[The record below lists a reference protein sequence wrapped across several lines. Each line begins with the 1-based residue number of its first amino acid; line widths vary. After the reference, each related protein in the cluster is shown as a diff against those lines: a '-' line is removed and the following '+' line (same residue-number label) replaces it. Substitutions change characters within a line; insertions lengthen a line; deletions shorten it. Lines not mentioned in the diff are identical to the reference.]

1 MLTSASTRCLL
12 SLFTA
17 CSFVLSFVS
26 PFAASLTDLPVPAC
40 PLLSPCPKYMAT
52 AFFISCKGAYFT
64 GSTCTR
70 PNPCCKFPLP
80 ATIQVLPSLVASNP
94 PARIICISISSGSA
108 SSTFNEMLPVTDL
121 SKMIFMLPILAIE
134 RSNSPTSP
142 SCTFRDMASALP
154 LPSSIRHTTILIKNR
169 FIIFPHFSP
178 KILTSA
184 FRLFAAC
191 AHSH

>member
-1 MLTSASTRCLL
+1 MLTSASTRCLFL
-12 SLFTA
+12 S
-17 CSFVLSFVS
+17 
-26 PFAASLTDLPVPAC
+26 ASLWGFVPSLAGFSLS
-40 PLLSPCPKYMAT
+40 PLLSPCSKYIAT

-64 GSTCTR
+64 GSTWTR
-70 PNPCCKFPLP
+70 PKPCCKFPFP
-80 ATIQVLPSLVASNP
+80 ATIQVLPSLVMAKP
-94 PARIICISISSGSA
+94 PARMICCSISSGSA
-108 SSTFNEMLPVTDL
+108 SSTFNEIFPVTVL
-121 SKMIFMLPILAIE
+121 SKIIFILPILATE
-134 RSNSPTSP
+134 RSSSPTSP